1 LAEALSP
8 EEIRLLFRVVKAVAD
23 FPNVTY
29 LLAFDQEVVSKA
41 LTGETQIISGQ
52 SYLEKIIQVPFELP
66 LPDEVALRN
75 LLFEKLDAILQD
87 TPEELFDS
95 DHWSDVYWEGID
107 HFIKTPRDVVRLIN
121 SLIVTYATVKGDVN
135 PVDFVAIEAL
145 RIHCS
150 PVYHV
155 IRSNKEA
162 FAGPSGPT
170 RLFGRKAEDFKPFH
184 NAWLE
189 GVSEADREAVQHLT
203 TALFP
208 KLGAVWGRTSSGAD
222 DARDWRKDLRV
233 CSLDI
238 FLTYFRLSLPEGSV
252 SRNEMQAILALTG
265 DAEVF
270 GLKLLELADQ
280 RRSDGTTQVGV
291 VLERLLDYARDDIPV
306 EAIPSIVKALFGV
319 GDKLIRA
326 ADEDVGFFNR
336 GNDAR
341 VTLLIEKLIPRLDP
355 PDRYTVLKEGIENGQ
370 AVYII
375 VDVTTWL
382 GVEHGRLEREPLPE
396 DMRTVNATQLGELE
410 ALAAGKISEA
420 AQHPALSS
428 DSLLNVYSFGRVL
441 YRWRDWGGQ
450 EQVVGW
456 VERMLNE
463 VTDDS
468 QVTDQQLTTLRQFA
482 ESYRASK
489 GT

>member
-1 LAEALSP
+1 
-8 EEIRLLFRVVKAVAD
+8 
-23 FPNVTY
+23 
-29 LLAFDQEVVSKA
+29 
-41 LTGETQIISGQ
+41 
-52 SYLEKIIQVPFELP
+52 
-66 LPDEVALRN
+66 
-75 LLFEKLDAILQD
+75 
-87 TPEELFDS
+87 
-95 DHWSDVYWEGID
+95 
-107 HFIKTPRDVVRLIN
+107 
-121 SLIVTYATVKGDVN
+121 
-135 PVDFVAIEAL
+135 
-145 RIHCS
+145 
-150 PVYHV
+150 
-155 IRSNKEA
+155 
-162 FAGPSGPT
+162 
-170 RLFGRKAEDFKPFH
+170 
-184 NAWLE
+184 
-189 GVSEADREAVQHLT
+189 
-203 TALFP
+203 
-208 KLGAVWGRTSSGAD
+208 
-222 DARDWRKDLRV
+222 V

-238 FLTYFRLSLPEGSV
+238 FPTYFRLSLPEGSV

-336 GNDAR
+336 GNDVR

-375 VDVTTWL
+375 VSVTTGL
-382 GVEHGRLEREPLPE
+382 GIEHGRLGREPLPE
-396 DMRTVNATQLGELE
+396 DVRTVNATQLGELE

-420 AQHPALSS
+420 AQHPAHSS
-428 DSLLNVYSFGRVL
+428 DSLLKVHSFGRVL
-441 YRWRDWGGQ
+441 HRWQDWGGQ
-450 EQVVGW
+450 EQVIRW

-482 ESYRASK
+482 ESYRASR